1 MKLMKFSGYLGAIGA
16 LVKESAADDFREV
29 ANTITYDR

>member
-16 LVKESAADDFREV
+16 LVEESTADDFRKV
-29 ANTITYDR
+29 ANTMIYHR